1 MLNWL
6 DKAEYPFQSNYFE
19 IDGYKM
25 HYIDEGQGDV
35 LFFLHGTPSWS
46 FEYRNQI
53 KELSKNYRCIAPDYI
68 GFGLSDKP
76 EIYNYST
83 LNHSISIGRLIKHL
97 KIDKMNLILHDFGG
111 PIGFNFAINN
121 PEKIDNIVV
130 MNSWLWSS
138 ANDPKF
144 IKFSK
149 ILKSPLLPFLYK
161 YLNFSARY
169 LLPKSFGSKK
179 INKHIHKHYTK
190 PFANSKERNGTL
202 AFAKSL
208 LNDQN
213 WFEELW
219 NQRGALRDK
228 RFLFIWGMSDTF
240 VGKNELDKFL
250 RGFNL
255 MYELRIN
262 ECGHFPQEEDPE
274 TVNAAIL
281 EFLNN

>member
-97 KIDKMNLILHDFGG
+97 KIDKMNLVLHDFGRSYW
-111 PIGFNFAINN
+111 IQFC
-121 PEKIDNIVV
+121 D
-130 MNSWLWSS
+130 
-138 ANDPKF
+138 
-144 IKFSK
+144 
-149 ILKSPLLPFLYK
+149 
-161 YLNFSARY
+161 
-169 LLPKSFGSKK
+169 
-179 INKHIHKHYTK
+179 
-190 PFANSKERNGTL
+190 
-202 AFAKSL
+202 
-208 LNDQN
+208 
-213 WFEELW
+213 
-219 NQRGALRDK
+219 
-228 RFLFIWGMSDTF
+228 
-240 VGKNELDKFL
+240 
-250 RGFNL
+250 
-255 MYELRIN
+255 
-262 ECGHFPQEEDPE
+262 
-274 TVNAAIL
+274 
-281 EFLNN
+281 